1 MSEIFIDSYGK
12 IWGGFV
18 KSKSAAFKLAW
29 RQAKHNLKTD
39 ESKTLKQLFK
49 GLLSI
54 AMKGFYKFK
63 NGLAQIEKAEEE
75 YAYYNK
81 LSNYTMD

>member
-18 KSKSAAFKLAW
+18 KSKSEAFKLAW

-63 NGLAQIEKAEEE
+63 SGLAQIEKDEEE

-81 LSNYTMD
+81 LTNYTMD